1 MTTRKPLIICDFDGT
16 ITMNDNIISIMKTFA
31 PPEWT
36 ALKDGV
42 LSKTLSIKE
51 GVGRMFG
58 LLPSS
63 LKEEITRFVL
73 EDAKIREGFREF
85 VAFVKEHELPF
96 YVVSGGMD
104 FFVYPLLEG
113 IVEKDRIYCNHAS
126 FDSDYIHIDWPHSCK
141 GTCSNQCGCCKPSV
155 IHELSEPNQYIIMIG
170 DSVTDV
176 EAAKLSD
183 LCFARDYLLNECRER
198 NLNHLPYQDFTEIR
212 KDIENV
218 TEVQEW
224 LQINNAGESSLK

>member
-58 LLPSS
+58 LLPSR
-63 LKEEITRFVL
+63 LKEEITRYVL

-96 YVVSGGMD
+96 YIVSGGMD
-104 FFVYPLLEG
+104 FLCILCLKALWRKTIFIATMLHLTVTIFILTGL
-113 IVEKDRIYCNHAS
+113 ILA
-126 FDSDYIHIDWPHSCK
+126 K
-141 GTCSNQCGCCKPSV
+141 G
-155 IHELSEPNQYIIMIG
+155 L
-170 DSVTDV
+170 
-176 EAAKLSD
+176 A
-183 LCFARDYLLNECRER
+183 
-198 NLNHLPYQDFTEIR
+198 EI
-212 KDIENV
+212 
-218 TEVQEW
+218 
-224 LQINNAGESSLK
+224 NAGAASRQ

>member
-113 IVEKDRIYCNHAS
+113 IVEKDRIYCNH
-126 FDSDYIHIDWPHSCK
+126 C
-141 GTCSNQCGCCKPSV
+141 V
-155 IHELSEPNQYIIMIG
+155 I
-170 DSVTDV
+170 
-176 EAAKLSD
+176 
-183 LCFARDYLLNECRER
+183 
-198 NLNHLPYQDFTEIR
+198 
-212 KDIENV
+212 
-218 TEVQEW
+218 
-224 LQINNAGESSLK
+224 

>member
-104 FFVYPLLEG
+104 FLCIHCLKALWRK
-113 IVEKDRIYCNHAS
+113 IVFIATMRHLTVTIFILTGLILAREHA
-126 FDSDYIHIDWPHSCK
+126 K
-141 GTCSNQCGCCKPSV
+141 NQCGHCKPSV

-198 NLNHLPYQDFTEIR
+198 NLNHLPYQDFNEIR

-224 LQINNAGESSLK
+224 SQNKNAGESSLK

>member
-58 LLPSS
+58 LLPSRF
-63 LKEEITRFVL
+63 KEEITRYVL

-96 YVVSGGMD
+96 YIVSGGMD

-113 IVEKDRIYCNHAS
+113 IVEKDHIYCNHAS

-141 GTCSNQCGCCKPSV
+141 GTCRNQCGCCKPSV
-155 IHELSEPNQYIIMIG
+155 IHELAEPNQYIIMIG

-198 NLNHLPYQDFTEIR
+198 NLNYLPYQDFYEIR

-224 LQINNAGESSLK
+224 LQNKNAGENLLK